1 MQQDIVNDH
10 QEEAQGWKWEQIKE
24 IIESGELARLKRS
37 RQMTD
42 KYHEHKKRTAGLD
55 MNQYVLQKLG
65 WSLDEPQL
73 ENAAAKAFSSSTL
86 YAVRANDFRV
96 TSSLVLYT
104 LFSGPRLPCQYIPQI
119 RPCAKRPRSHE
130 CIFAGTAATASTS
143 KLGSRGLVC
152 QLPGTTKCCPD
163 FPRSRAAFLPTGT
176 LFRGTGKND
185 R

>member
-73 ENAAAKAFSSSTL
+73 EMLPRRLLVLLL
-86 YAVRANDFRV
+86 YMLCVPTISRI

-119 RPCAKRPRSHE
+119 RPCAQRP
-130 CIFAGTAATASTS
+130 ALA
-143 KLGSRGLVC
+143 
-152 QLPGTTKCCPD
+152 
-163 FPRSRAAFLPTGT
+163 
-176 LFRGTGKND
+176 
-185 R
+185 